1 MAHEPDWALAV
12 GEVVSGKL
20 ILRARDARIVIADTI
35 ASIRRGSRGWPS
47 YRKVTI
53 DL

>member
-12 GEVVSGKL
+12 GEGVSGKF
-20 ILRARDARIVIADTI
+20 ILRAHDARIVIADTI
-35 ASIRRGSRGWPS
+35 ASTRREFRGWPS
-47 YRKVTI
+47 YKKVAI